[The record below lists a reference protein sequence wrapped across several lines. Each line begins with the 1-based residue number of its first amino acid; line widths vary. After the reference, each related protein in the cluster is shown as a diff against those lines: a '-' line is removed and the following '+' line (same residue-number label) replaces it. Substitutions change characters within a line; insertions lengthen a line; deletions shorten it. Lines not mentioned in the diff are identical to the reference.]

1 MFFYRTESSKLLLDA
16 RVYFFKAIHSRI
28 FTFKSE
34 TKHYDDSM
42 ASTSKLTTSVK
53 HTDKFNRRKCINA
66 LEKMTKNMFRLFRD
80 EQTTN
85 QQLVDRFTILKK
97 RIDQFDSTHLDSEY
111 HRAMRQYATTL
122 GNTISKQF
130 NIDDIRSSNMT
141 QLNRIQKIKNSTDYT
156 RDKNMNEIE

>member
-1 MFFYRTESSKLLLDA
+1 M
-16 RVYFFKAIHSRI
+16 VI
-28 FTFKSE
+28 
-34 TKHYDDSM
+34 KHYDDSM
-42 ASTSKLTTSVK
+42 ASTSKLTTSDR

-80 EQTTN
+80 EQTSN

-97 RIDQFDSTHLDSEY
+97 RIDQFDATHLDSEY

-122 GNTISKQF
+122 GNMISKEF

-141 QLNRIQKIKNSTDYT
+141 QLNRIQKIKNATDYT
-156 RDKNMNEIE
+156 RDKSIEGVE